1 MRKWIRSYA
10 IGNRIFDLYKIG
22 RDKYRISQG
31 SGRRALHKGSLAECS
46 DFIKQ
51 KKQEEE
57 NFKE

>member
-10 IGNRIFDLYKIG
+10 IGNRIFDLCKIG
-22 RDKYRISQG
+22 RDEYRISQG
-31 SGRRALHKGSLAECS
+31 SCRRALHKGSLAECL